1 MERITAYIKERYNTW
16 QVSHPPKHMYSHE
29 FYWAGFTRINV
40 HDFTSFKFSDGVR
53 MLMPKEWYYKHNLA
67 HKMPTQ
73 AEFDALPQLWLYPV
87 DPNNDVWQ
95 YNDHYYGF
103 PELCGTYHAG
113 GGWVDWGCFRLG
125 HTFCEKG
132 PYPFERWHFGGTE
145 GLAQPDNTWCV
156 ERCGTMNTDY
166 TDEGRDEFTS
176 ITYEYWKDHSC
187 TKMLTFSCEVDNL
200 PAGCETYMPPLT
212 PACVKE
218 IFKNSSCTREL
229 SQAAIEL
236 FAKKTT
242 GKLLSWLKEKV
253 HRAQVDP
260 DSIESQLFLQLCH
273 QPRFIHSF
281 SPEIPNLLLEP
292 KGKTYEEAVEYCTSM
307 NATLPTLKTQYQ
319 VDIIMS
325 RALGSSNVTGYTKWW
340 IGLDD
345 VYAEGNM
352 CMN

>member
-1 MERITAYIKERYNTW
+1 
-16 QVSHPPKHMYSHE
+16 
-29 FYWAGFTRINV
+29 
-40 HDFTSFKFSDGVR
+40 
-53 MLMPKEWYYKHNLA
+53 
-67 HKMPTQ
+67 
-73 AEFDALPQLWLYPV
+73 
-87 DPNNDVWQ
+87 
-95 YNDHYYGF
+95 
-103 PELCGTYHAG
+103 
-113 GGWVDWGCFRLG
+113 
-125 HTFCEKG
+125 
-132 PYPFERWHFGGTE
+132 
-145 GLAQPDNTWCV
+145 
-156 ERCGTMNTDY
+156 
-166 TDEGRDEFTS
+166 
-176 ITYEYWKDHSC
+176 
-187 TKMLTFSCEVDNL
+187 
-200 PAGCETYMPPLT
+200 MPPLT

-242 GKLLSWLKEKV
+242 GKLSSWLKEKV

-260 DSIESQLFLQLCH
+260 DSIESQLFLQICH

-325 RALGSSNVTGYTKWW
+325 RALGSSNVTGYTQWW

-345 VYAEGNM
+345 VYAEGLYEWSSGEPHDQPYGHYTNWSPTRNGSKLAKDCVAADITDHLYWSEEDCAITLPFM
-352 CMN
+352 CVEVNGCVYPATYGSIHRDECYHFRHDPFNLQPSPYTKPLNKLKKTAK